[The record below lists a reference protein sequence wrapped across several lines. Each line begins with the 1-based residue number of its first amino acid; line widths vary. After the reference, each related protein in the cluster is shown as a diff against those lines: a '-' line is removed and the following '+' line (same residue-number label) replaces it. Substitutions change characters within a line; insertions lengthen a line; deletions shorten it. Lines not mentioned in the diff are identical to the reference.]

1 MSLPKKALLI
11 SANFPPEGG
20 GSVVRAYKMAKYLGK
35 YGYQVHVLTKPPS
48 SDAFIDESLLSE
60 LPPEL
65 PVMRSREPFIPDTLI
80 PFRYFRWAL
89 STVPFGRQ
97 IIQSRGIDII
107 WTTSNP
113 PPTHLLGY
121 WLKRITHIPWIADF
135 RDPWTQNMHKN
146 MSPWRMHIEERM
158 ERNVLATADAVTTV
172 TSGFV
177 ENFQTKFGDV
187 IRRIELIYNGF
198 DSEDYKAIEAVSDDS
213 KFTAAYAGI
222 LYPTRSPGLL
232 LEAVSELVNEGFIKR
247 DKIRLQFIGRFDT
260 PGETAHRDLVHRLGL
275 EDIVDI
281 MEPLPHKQA
290 LVMLKSAH
298 ILLLV
303 GDTLPSAGDYIP
315 GKLYE
320 YMAIGHPIL
329 ALQMEGE
336 AQRIIE
342 SHGLG
347 QVVHPLDEN
356 AIKTAYLR
364 MYQAWLE
371 GRLPREANTADAEI
385 FDRRFQARQ
394 LAELMDDLLI
404 SED

>member
-1 MSLPKKALLI
+1 MSFPKKALLI
-11 SANFPPEGG
+11 SAHFPPEGG
-20 GSVVRAYKMAKYLGK
+20 GSVVRAYKMAKYLGY
-35 YGYQVHVLTKPPS
+35 YGYQVHVLTKSPS
-48 SDAFIDESLLSE
+48 SDAFIDESLLAE

-65 PVMRSREPFIPDTLI
+65 PVMRSREPFIPDTRI
-80 PFRYFRWAL
+80 PLRYFRWAL
-89 STVPFGRQ
+89 STVPLGKK
-97 IIQSRGIDII
+97 IIQSRGIDVI

-146 MSPWRMHIEERM
+146 MSPWRMRIEERM
-158 ERNVLATADAVTTV
+158 ERNALGTADVVTTV
-172 TSGFV
+172 TPSFV

-198 DSEDYKAIEAVSDDS
+198 DLEDYKAVEAISDDNR
-213 KFTAAYAGI
+213 FTAVYAGI
-222 LYPTRSPGLL
+222 LYPTRSPDLL

-247 DKIRLQFIGRFDT
+247 DKIQLQFIGRFDA

-281 MEPLPHKQA
+281 MEPLPHKQVLA
-290 LVMLKSAH
+290 MLKSAH

-303 GDTLPSAGDYIP
+303 SDTLPSAGDYIP

-320 YMAIGHPIL
+320 YMAIGRPIL

-336 AQRIIE
+336 AQRTIKTY
-342 SHGLG
+342 GLG
-347 QVVHPLDEN
+347 QVAHPLDKN

-371 GRLPREANTADAEI
+371 GRLPCEVNTTNVEM

-394 LAELMDDLLI
+394 LAELMDDLLV
-404 SED
+404 SQD